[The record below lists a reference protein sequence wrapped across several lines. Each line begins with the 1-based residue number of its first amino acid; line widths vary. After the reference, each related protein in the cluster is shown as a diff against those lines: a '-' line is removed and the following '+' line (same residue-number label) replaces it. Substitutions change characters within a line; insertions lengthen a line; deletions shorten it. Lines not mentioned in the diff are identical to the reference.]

1 MNFNISCLT
10 ESMSDLR
17 EISTASIQTN
27 DPILKTYDPIFQG
40 LSSCVSEINES
51 IESII
56 YQFNMVSKIDIDQ
69 LERELESI
77 EE

>member
-1 MNFNISCLT
+1 MNFNTSSLT

-17 EISTASIQTN
+17 EISTAGIQTN
-27 DPILKTYDPIFQG
+27 DPILKTYDAIFQG

-51 IESII
+51 VESIVC
-56 YQFNMVSKIDIDQ
+56 QFNIVSKIDIDQ